1 MNEKLSLRRV
11 AKPSTML
18 RHFRNTEVVSI
29 LFRRKPAPLKADRPL
44 AGAPGRARMKTY
56 SAESGYVYQY
66 VYRGHRD
73 AGQTETEY
81 VFSVTSDRKNWRLIN
96 VILDQATMDQWSS
109 GAGRALLPVECYAIA
124 KLALFDSFDDNSR
137 TGATEPLR
145 PSAEDITRYL
155 DALGQL

>member
-1 MNEKLSLRRV
+1 
-11 AKPSTML
+11 ML
-18 RHFRNTEVVSI
+18 QHFRNTEVVWT
-29 LFRRKPAPLKADRPL
+29 LFRRKPAPPKADRPL
-44 AGAPGRARMKTY
+44 TGAPGRARMKTY

-66 VYRGHRD
+66 VYRGHR
-73 AGQTETEY
+73 ATEY
-81 VFSVTSDRKNWRLIN
+81 VFSVTSDRKNWRLIG

-137 TGATEPLR
+137 AGATEPLH